1 MALTTPDSTFNGRAD
16 SGSYAK
22 QAGWTSLWL
31 QNGATWTNQDGGFQY
46 GDKWNYNTKE
56 DSVVEHFIGGG
67 TEETRG
73 VIYQK
78 YGAPA
83 DSLKPEREKG
93 ASDLYLKNYSGHTLV
108 LMDHSV
114 DEKGQISIDSGKVQI
129 DHAHKDANGTNAV
142 ITLRTD
148 NAGLTGTSPASA
160 KNIMSETLHKLAN
173 KLYYTAYK
181 EGERNLT
188 GKVEIAEGLTAQS
201 ASMRVEDITYKDENG
216 QSQYLYTPAV
226 DPADSAGC
234 RYI

>member
-1 MALTTPDSTFNGRAD
+1 MNIQGNLRTQGQWVGAGSGGYINVALTTPDSTFNGRAD

-83 DSLKPEREKG
+83 DSLKPERER
-93 ASDLYLKNYSGHTLV
+93 V
-108 LMDHSV
+108 LP
-114 DEKGQISIDSGKVQI
+114 
-129 DHAHKDANGTNAV
+129 TC
-142 ITLRTD
+142 T
-148 NAGLTGTSPASA
+148 
-160 KNIMSETLHKLAN
+160 
-173 KLYYTAYK
+173 
-181 EGERNLT
+181 
-188 GKVEIAEGLTAQS
+188 
-201 ASMRVEDITYKDENG
+201 
-216 QSQYLYTPAV
+216 
-226 DPADSAGC
+226 
-234 RYI
+234 